1 MSDCEKQQ
9 QRVDEAY
16 GAVHA
21 AVDLLFW
28 ARVRNQKLQRR
39 AKKNGRADLAAR
51 YGALAAL
58 AGQALR
64 LLAPADLNLSVAASA
79 EARARFEADD
89 VPF

>member
-39 AKKNGRADLAAR
+39 AKKNGRADQAAR
-51 YGALAAL
+51 YGAVSAL
-58 AGQALR
+58 AQDALR
-64 LLAPADLNLSVAASA
+64 TLGPAQTSLYVLASA
-79 EARARFEADD
+79 EARAEFEDD
-89 VPF
+89 DAPF